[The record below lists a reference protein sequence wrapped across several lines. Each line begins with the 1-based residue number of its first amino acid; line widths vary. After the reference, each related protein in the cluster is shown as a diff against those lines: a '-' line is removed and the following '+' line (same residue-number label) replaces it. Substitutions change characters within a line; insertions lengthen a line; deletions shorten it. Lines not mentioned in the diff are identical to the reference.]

1 MCFCDDKY
9 FKVTNIRTGK
19 EKTYTYK
26 RAASIYK
33 RFYKHER
40 VITHWIFDCIRHGIR
55 LREKGEAYVV
65 SVNKHP
71 ECESV
76 RNDIIRTC
84 GVRPSRIPD
93 RLRHLL
99 PENRR

>member
-19 EKTYTYK
+19 EKTYK
-26 RAASIYK
+26 RAVTIYK
-33 RFYKHER
+33 RFYPHEP
-40 VITHWIFDCIRHGIR
+40 VLTDWIFDCIRHKFR

-71 ECESV
+71 ECGRSQK
-76 RNDIIRTC
+76 
-84 GVRPSRIPD
+84 
-93 RLRHLL
+93 
-99 PENRR
+99 

>member
-1 MCFCDDKY
+1 MGDHVICDDTKY

-19 EKTYTYK
+19 EKTYK
-26 RAASIYK
+26 RGASIYK

-40 VITHWIFDCIRHGIR
+40 ILTDFIFDCIRHK

-65 SVNKHP
+65 SVNSHP
-71 ECESV
+71 ECQEV
-76 RNDIIRTC
+76 RNDIIRKY
-84 GVRPSRIPD
+84 GVRL

-99 PENRR
+99 PEHR